1 MIARFWCLASLS
13 VSAVITVVGQILLH
27 CPVQHRG
34 VQHRAV
40 QHCTVKHCT
49 LRHSI
54 VHYSTALY
62 STSLHCK
69 ALYSTIQYCTLQHCS
84 VLQNSVHC
92 TAAVIIP
99 QLIPAKRQRSDTAPI
114 YTPNCALSRLISD
127 RHISNT
133 LLQRQ
138 ACLGAGLP
146 VTLQTNSH
154 SSSLEKFSPCQ
165 CRQILSQPVLTNSH
179 STSVEKFSRRW
190 L

>member
-1 MIARFWCLASLS
+1 MS

-27 CPVQHRG
+27 GTVQQRAVQHRT
-34 VQHRAV
+34 V
-40 QHCTVKHCT
+40 QHCTV
-49 LRHSI
+49 L
-54 VHYSTALY
+54 YSTALY
-62 STSLHCK
+62 STALYYTSLHCK
-69 ALYSTIQYCTLQHCS
+69 ALYSTIQYCALQHCS
-84 VLQNSVHC
+84 ALQSSVHC
-92 TAAVIIP
+92 AAAVIIP

-114 YTPNCALSRLISD
+114 YTPNCALSRLIGD

-165 CRQILSQPVLTNSH
+165 CRQILS
-179 STSVEKFSRRW
+179 
-190 L
+190 